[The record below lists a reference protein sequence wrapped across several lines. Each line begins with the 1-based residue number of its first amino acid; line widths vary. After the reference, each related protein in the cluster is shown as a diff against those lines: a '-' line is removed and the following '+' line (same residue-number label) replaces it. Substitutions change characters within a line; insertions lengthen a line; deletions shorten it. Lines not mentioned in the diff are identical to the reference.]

1 MVQTHILC
9 LVSVLVF
16 CFWAPARWWH
26 NGETVVGVYVES
38 KDWRGGGYLTW
49 TRKDTDGREF
59 VDVIPVALASD
70 LRIYGSLA
78 R

>member
-1 MVQTHILC
+1 MVHSHILC

-16 CFWAPARWWH
+16 CFCARAEWWH
-26 NGETVVGVYVES
+26 NGATVSGIYVES
-38 KDWRGGGYLTW
+38 KDWRGGGYLAW
-49 TRKDTDGREF
+49 TRKDTDGRKF

-70 LRIYGSLA
+70 LRIYGSAA

>member
-16 CFWAPARWWH
+16 CFCAPARWWH
-26 NGETVVGVYVES
+26 NGETVRGVYVKS

-49 TRKDTDGREF
+49 TRKDTDGRKF

>member
-1 MVQTHILC
+1 MIHSHILC

-16 CFWAPARWWH
+16 SFCFAQWWH
-26 NGETVVGVYVES
+26 NGETVRGVYVES
-38 KDWRGGGYLTW
+38 QDWRGGGYLTW

-70 LRIYGSLA
+70 LRLYGSAA